1 MAKPSFTVTELAD
14 LLGAEAVA
22 SDRLIEGIGTL
33 QSATEKQ
40 LSFLHSARYQQQLSA
55 SQAGAVLV
63 RPEHRDDVASIAL
76 VVADPYIAYARAT
89 ALFSA
94 HQSDSPAMISP
105 AADISILA
113 VLEDNV
119 SVGANAVIGEGA
131 HIAAGVTIGA
141 NTVIGPGCVIGENTR
156 IAANVTLY
164 SGVKVGAFCVIHS
177 GAVIGADGF
186 GFANDGG
193 QWLKIYQLGS
203 VRIGDRVEI
212 GAGTTIDR
220 GALDDTVIG
229 DGVIL
234 DNQIQVG
241 HNVTIGDNTAVA
253 ACTAI
258 AGSTHIGKNCTI
270 AGAVGIAG
278 HLTITAGTHIT
289 AMTLVSKSILQPGAY
304 SSGTAMEPHQQWKRN
319 VVRFRQL
326 DELSRRVK
334 CLENIVKQ
342 HTEGQPE

>member
-1 MAKPSFTVTELAD
+1 MDTPAFTVSELAR

-33 QSATEKQ
+33 QSATESQ
-40 LSFLHSARYQQQLSA
+40 LSFLHNPRYQSQLSA
-55 SQAGAVLV
+55 SRAGAVLV
-63 RPEHRDDVASIAL
+63 RAEHRDAVASVAL

-89 ALFSA
+89 ALFCEQPGADVTS
-94 HQSDSPAMISP
+94 ISP
-105 AADISILA
+105 AA
-113 VLEDNV
+113 EV
-119 SVGANAVIGEGA
+119 SASARLGESVTIGANAVIGDDVS
-131 HIAAGVTIGA
+131 IASGVTIGA
-141 NTVIGPGCVIGENTR
+141 NSVIGSGCSIGENTR

-164 SGVKVGAFCVIHS
+164 NHIRIGASCIIHS
-177 GAVIGADGF
+177 SAVIGADGF
-186 GFANDGG
+186 GFADDGG
-193 QWLKIYQLGS
+193 KWLKIHQLGS
-203 VRIGDRVEI
+203 VRIGDRVEV

-229 DGVIL
+229 NGVIL

-241 HNVTIGDNTAVA
+241 HNVNIGDNTAIV

-258 AGSTHIGKNCTI
+258 AGSTRIGKNCTI
-270 AGAVGIAG
+270 AGGVGIAG
-278 HLTITAGTHIT
+278 HLTIADGTHIT
-289 AMTLVSKSILQPGAY
+289 AMTMVSKSILQPGVF
-304 SSGTAMEPHQQWKRN
+304 SSGTVMEPNRQWKRN

>member
-1 MAKPSFTVTELAD
+1 MAKPSFTVAELAS
-14 LLGAEAVA
+14 LLGAETVT
-22 SDRLIEGIGTL
+22 SDCLIEGIGTL

-40 LSFLHSARYQQQLSA
+40 LSFLHNGRYQQQLQA
-55 SQAGAVLV
+55 SRAGAVLV
-63 RPEHRDDVASIAL
+63 RAEHRNDVASIAL

-89 ALFSA
+89 ALFCQQQTTDVAAISLSA
-94 HQSDSPAMISP
+94 EIST
-105 AADISILA
+105 SA
-113 VLEDNV
+113 VLADNV
-119 SVGANAVIGEGA
+119 TIGAHAVIGDDVK
-131 HIAAGVTIGA
+131 IASGVTIGA
-141 NTVIGPGCVIGENTR
+141 NSVIGPGCVIGENTR

-164 SGVKVGAFCVIHS
+164 SEVRVGALCVIHS

-186 GFANDGG
+186 GFANDDG
-193 QWLKIYQLGS
+193 QWLKIHQLGG

-220 GALDDTVIG
+220 GALDDTIIG

-241 HNVTIGDNTAVA
+241 HNVNIGDNTAIVA
-253 ACTAI
+253 CSAI
-258 AGSTHIGKNCTI
+258 AGSTRIGKNCTI

-278 HLTITAGTHIT
+278 HLTIADGTHIT
-289 AMTLVSKSILQPGAY
+289 AMTLVSKSILQPGVY

>member
-1 MAKPSFTVTELAD
+1 MAKPSFTVSELAG
-14 LLGAEAVA
+14 LLGAEAVT

-33 QSATEKQ
+33 LSASEKQ
-40 LSFLHSARYQQQLSA
+40 LSFLHSGRYLQQLPGSR
-55 SQAGAVLV
+55 AGAVLV
-63 RPEHRDDVASIAL
+63 RAEHREDVASIAL

-89 ALFSA
+89 ELFSE
-94 HQSDSPAMISP
+94 QSSDEVATISP
-105 AADISILA
+105 VAEICASA
-113 VLEDNV
+113 VLADNV
-119 SVGANAVIGEGA
+119 TIGAHAVIGEGVN
-131 HIAAGVTIGA
+131 IAAGVTVGA
-141 NTVIGPGCVIGENTR
+141 NSVIGPGCVIGESTR

-164 SGVKVGAFCVIHS
+164 KGVQVGSSCVIHS

-186 GFANDGG
+186 GFANNGG
-193 QWLKIYQLGS
+193 QWLKIHQLGG

-220 GALDDTVIG
+220 GALEDTVIG

-241 HNVTIGDNTAVA
+241 HNVNIGENTAIA

-258 AGSTHIGKNCTI
+258 AGSTRIGKNCTI

-278 HLTITAGTHIT
+278 HLTIADGTHIT
-289 AMTLVSKSILQPGAY
+289 AMTLVSKSILQPGVY
-304 SSGTAMEPHQQWKRN
+304 SSGTAMEPNQQWKRN

-334 CLENIVKQ
+334 CLEKIVKQ

>member
-1 MAKPSFTVTELAD
+1 MAKSTFTVAELAQ
-14 LLGAEAVA
+14 LLGAETVT

-33 QSATEKQ
+33 QSANEKQ
-40 LSFLHSARYQQQLSA
+40 LSFLHNGRYLQQLPGSR
-55 SQAGAVLV
+55 AGAVLV
-63 RPEHRDDVASIAL
+63 RDEHRNDVASIAL

-89 ALFSA
+89 ALFA
-94 HQSDSPAMISP
+94 EQQAVDPATISP
-105 AADISILA
+105 AAQIS
-113 VLEDNV
+113 E
-119 SVGANAVIGEGA
+119 SAVIAADVAIAANVVIGDGA
-131 HIAAGVTIGA
+131 KIAAGVTVGA
-141 NTVIGPGCVIGENTR
+141 NSVIGPGCVIGENTR

-164 SGVKVGAFCVIHS
+164 DGVQVGACCVIHS

-203 VRIGDRVEI
+203 VKIGDRVEI

-220 GALDDTVIG
+220 GALEDTVIG

-241 HNVTIGDNTAVA
+241 HNVNIGDNTAIV

-278 HLTITAGTHIT
+278 HLTIADGTHIT

-334 CLENIVKQ
+334 CLEKIVKQ

>member
-1 MAKPSFTVTELAD
+1 MVHPPFTVSQLAT
-14 LLGAEAVA
+14 LLEAEPVD

-33 QSATEKQ
+33 QSATEHQ
-40 LSFLHSARYQQQLSA
+40 LSFLHSGRYQHQLSA
-55 SQAGAVLV
+55 CRAGAVLV
-63 RPEHRDDVASIAL
+63 RAEHRDAVAGIAL

-89 ALFSA
+89 ALFCGLSETG
-94 HQSDSPAMISP
+94 SGISP
-105 AADISILA
+105 AAQISPTALLGDHLTI
-113 VLEDNV
+113 
-119 SVGANAVIGEGA
+119 GANAVIADGA
-131 HIAAGVTIGA
+131 QIGSGVAIGA
-141 NTVIGPGCVIGENTR
+141 NSVIGSNCVIGENTR

-164 SGVKVGAFCVIHS
+164 HEVRLGASCVIHS

-186 GFANDGG
+186 GFASDNGE
-193 QWLKIYQLGS
+193 WIKIYQLGS
-203 VRIGDRVEI
+203 VRVGDRVEI
-212 GAGTTIDR
+212 GAGTTVDR

-241 HNVTIGDNTAVA
+241 HNVNIGDNTAIA

-258 AGSTHIGKNCTI
+258 AGSARIGKNCTI
-270 AGAVGIAG
+270 AGGVGIAG
-278 HLTITAGTHIT
+278 HLTIADGTHIT
-289 AMTLVSKSILQPGAY
+289 AMTLVSKSILQPGVF
-304 SSGTAMEPHQQWKRN
+304 SSGTVMEPHQQWKRN